1 MMKKGKE
8 AERAGT
14 TGRSRSARRRRAG
27 HEDLLTDVS
36 RVRPLEAID
45 RERGSLG
52 ERIRKA
58 REMRGLTLE
67 DISSR
72 TGIDVDT
79 LKRMESGKM
88 TPPLGQLI
96 RLGKALDMK
105 MGYFISPGVDK
116 PMTVVRTD
124 QRQPISRYGEK
135 RSEQY
140 GYVYESLAPE
150 KGNRLMEP
158 FIVTLLPTDVE
169 EFSTHDGQEFLYVLQ
184 GEMKV
189 QVGDQIELLHSGD
202 AVYYDS
208 NQPHLVKSAGG
219 SKAVILAVLYAGSK

>member
-1 MMKKGKE
+1 MKKGKE
-8 AERAGT
+8 VKQVRIRGKSSQAKGKPA
-14 TGRSRSARRRRAG
+14 A

-36 RVRPLEAID
+36 HLRPPEVVD
-45 RERGSLG
+45 KERGSLG
-52 ERIRKA
+52 GRIRKA
-58 REMRGLTLE
+58 RETRGLTLK

-72 TGIDVDT
+72 TGIAVDT
-79 LKRMESGKM
+79 LQHMESNEM

-116 PMTVVRTD
+116 PVTVVRAD
-124 QRQPISRYGEK
+124 QRQPISRYGER
-135 RSEQY
+135 RSERH
-140 GYVYESLAPE
+140 GYLYESLAPE

-158 FIVTLLPTDVE
+158 FVVTLLPTDVE
-169 EFSTHDGQEFLYVLQ
+169 EFSTHDGQEFLFVLE

-189 QVGDQIELLHSGD
+189 QVGDQVEFLQTGD

-208 NQPHLVKSAGG
+208 IQPHLVRSVGG
-219 SKAVILAVLYAGSK
+219 KKTRILAVLYAGSQ

>member
-1 MMKKGKE
+1 MKKGKE
-8 AERAGT
+8 AERAKT
-14 TGRSRSARRRRAG
+14 AGRPRSARGRHAG
-27 HEDLLTDVS
+27 HGDLLTDVS
-36 RVRPLEAID
+36 RVRPPEAMD
-45 RERGSLG
+45 RERGYLG

-67 DISSR
+67 DISNR

-79 LKRMESGKM
+79 LKRMESGEM

-140 GYVYESLAPE
+140 GYVYECLAPE
-150 KGNRLMEP
+150 KANRLMEP
-158 FIVTLLPTDVE
+158 FIVTLLPTDAE
-169 EFSTHDGQEFLYVLQ
+169 EFSTHDGQEFLFVLE

-189 QVGDQIELLHSGD
+189 QVGDQIEFLRSGD

-208 NQPHLVKSAGG
+208 NQPHLVKSVGG
-219 SKAVILAVLYAGSK
+219 NKTTILAVLYAGSK

>member
-1 MMKKGKE
+1 MTEGKE
-8 AERAGT
+8 VKRIRTPTKPKSGK
-14 TGRSRSARRRRAG
+14 GRPAG
-27 HEDLLTDVS
+27 HEDLLTDLS
-36 RVRPLEAID
+36 RVGHPEAMD
-45 RERGSLG
+45 KERGSLG
-52 ERIRKA
+52 GRIRKA
-58 REMRGLTLE
+58 RETRGLTLK

-79 LKRMESGKM
+79 LRHMESNEM

-116 PMTVVRTD
+116 PMTVVRAD
-124 QRQPISRYGEK
+124 QRRPVSRHGEK

-140 GYVYESLAPE
+140 GYLYESLAPE

-158 FIVTLLPTDVE
+158 FIVTLLPTDAE
-169 EFSTHDGQEFLYVLQ
+169 EFSTHDGQEFLFVLE

-189 QVGDQIELLHSGD
+189 QVGDQTDFLRSGD

-208 NQPHLVKSAGG
+208 NQPHLVKSVGG
-219 SKAVILAVLYAGSK
+219 GKTRILAVLYAGSQ